1 MTALRVLICED
12 SPVYAAALRRML
24 EYEHDITVAGVCATA
39 EEAMAALP
47 RLLPQL
53 VTMDIELPGMD
64 GLAAVEQIMNAMPV
78 PILVL
83 SGHVAGASGTK
94 TAAALAVGALD
105 AVAKSDLDLRDPGA
119 VAGAAFRRRI
129 KMLSRATVIRHLA
142 ARAERGDRPVAHGR
156 RASVIGMCAS
166 TGGPHV
172 LAGLLGALPADYQV
186 PILIAQH
193 IGAGFAAGLASWLD
207 QIVPMPVALAA
218 DGVPAGSGAWVAPDR
233 AHLRLTNAGLLSVDT
248 RTVAGAYRPSADA
261 LLESIAATA
270 RSAGVAVVLTGMGA
284 DGAAGAAAVRA
295 RGGLV
300 LAQDEASSAVFGMP
314 RAAIERGAELVL
326 APGEIAS
333 FLRGLSCQ
341 PLRSTR

>member
-64 GLAAVEQIMNAMPV
+64 GLAAVEQIMNATPV

-119 VAGAAFRRRI
+119 AAGAAFRRRI

-207 QIVPMPVALAA
+207 QTVPVPVALAV
-218 DGVPAGSGAWVAPDR
+218 DGVPVGSGAWVAPDR
-233 AHLRLTNAGLLSVDT
+233 AHLRLTKAGLLSVDT
-248 RTVAGAYRPSADA
+248 CAVADPYRPSADA

-284 DGAAGAAAVRA
+284 DGAVGAAAVRA

-314 RAAIERGAELVL
+314 RAAIEHGAELAL

-333 FLRGLSCQ
+333 FLRGLSYQ
-341 PLRSTR
+341 PLPGTR